1 MSPVKPTTNM
11 QGYLILVLLSFLYLF
26 RRGSVLV
33 NYEVKAG
40 AASFDQ
46 IANSNKIVP
55 QFLHTFYQLDQATF
69 TTKITGKFKGFSV
82 FSFNLLVFLA

>member
-1 MSPVKPTTNM
+1 MSPAKPTTNM

-26 RRGSVLV
+26 RPGSVFV

-46 IANSNKIVP
+46 IVNSNKIVP
-55 QFLHTFYQLDQATF
+55 QFLDASYQLDQATF
-69 TTKITGKFKGFSV
+69 TMKITGKFTALSV